1 MIKSTVILLE
11 ELKHYQNPMVKISNL
26 VKKKQ
31 LFPITRGLYET
42 DSSIPGHY
50 IASVIYGPSYLSFEF
65 ALAYHGLIPETVY
78 QFTCATF
85 NKRRRKSY
93 SNHFGHYTYRDVPS
107 LAFPIATVLYKENG
121 YSFVVAKPEKAICDS
136 LYTYEP
142 CSNQKEL
149 RSLLFDFLRID
160 EDIFFE
166 LDLKLMLEIAQ
177 YYHTKNSKL
186 LINIIEKEISKRGYL
201 TSTNDK

>member
-1 MIKSTVILLE
+1 MIKSTAILQE
-11 ELKHYQNPMVKISNL
+11 ELKHYQNPMVKISL
-26 VKKKQ
+26 MVKKRE

-50 IASVIYGPSYLSFEF
+50 LASVIYGPSYLSFEY
-65 ALAYHGLIPETVY
+65 ALAFHALIPEAVY

-85 NKRRRKSY
+85 NKRRRKKY
-93 SNHFGHYTYRDVPS
+93 TNHFGHYSYRDVPS
-107 LAFPIATVLYKENG
+107 LAFPIATVLYQENG
-121 YSFVVAKPEKAICDS
+121 YSFVIAKPEKAICDT
-136 LYTYEP
+136 LYTFEP

-160 EDIFFE
+160 EDAFFE
-166 LDLKLMLEIAQ
+166 LDLKLMMEIAQ

-186 LINIIEKEISKRGYL
+186 LISILEKEISKRG
-201 TSTNDK
+201 

>member
-1 MIKSTVILLE
+1 MIKSTAILLE
-11 ELKHYQNPMVKISNL
+11 ELKNYQNPMVKISL
-26 VKKKQ
+26 MVKKRE

-42 DSSIPGHY
+42 DPSIPGY
-50 IASVIYGPSYLSFEF
+50 YLATVIYGPSYLSFEF
-65 ALAYHGLIPETVY
+65 ALAYHGLIPEAVY

-85 NKRRRKSY
+85 NKRRRKIY
-93 SNHFGHYTYRDVPS
+93 TNHFGHYSYRDVPP

-121 YSFVVAKPEKAICDS
+121 YSFVIAKPEKAICDS

-160 EDIFFE
+160 EDVFFE
-166 LDLKLMLEIAQ
+166 LDLKLMMEIAQ

-186 LINIIEKEISKRGYL
+186 LVSIIKKRINKSEL
-201 TSTNDK
+201 TNTHI